1 MIREMRKEDLGRIA
15 ELEQELFTGDPWSE
29 KEFLYEM
36 NDNPFSFLYV
46 YEEDGIV
53 KGYIDWWITYE
64 QAQLANIAV
73 ARDSWGKGIGW
84 QLLEF
89 CIRNAVES
97 GCENLSLEVRVSN
110 ERAKRLYERYGF
122 IKAALRRNY
131 YENGEDAEL
140 MIKPLGGLEYDT
152 DFGN

>member
-73 ARDSWGKGIGW
+73 ARDSWGKGIGR